1 MPTVLYSEK
10 RKIKKWWVSLLLGIL
25 YMGLGIWM
33 LRTPF
38 GTYASLSLIFGAFIL
53 LLGLLWT
60 AFSISVNNSLPGWGW
75 FLAGGLLE
83 LIIGV
88 LLLFYPAI
96 TLTILPLFI
105 GFWLLLGGIMGI
117 GSSFQYKSLGGKGW
131 GWLLALGIFTVLFSI
146 VLLINPIYAGISIVF
161 MTAFSLITLGV
172 FRMVF
177 ALNLRKLHNSEHEE

>member
-33 LRTPF
+33 LRTPL

-60 AFSISVNNSLPGWGW
+60 AFSITVNNSLHGWGW
-75 FLAGGLLE
+75 FMAAGLLE
-83 LIIGV
+83 LIIGN
-88 LLLFYPAI
+88 LLIFYPAV

-105 GFWLLLGGIMGI
+105 GFWLLFGGIMGI
-117 GSSFQYKSLGGKGW
+117 GSSFLYKSLGGKGW
-131 GWLLALGIFTVLFSI
+131 RWFLALGIFTVLFSI
-146 VLLINPIYAGISIVF
+146 VLLVNPIYAGISIVF
-161 MTAFSLITLGV
+161 LTTISLITLGL

-177 ALNLRKLHNSEHEE
+177 ALNLRKLHKNEHKE